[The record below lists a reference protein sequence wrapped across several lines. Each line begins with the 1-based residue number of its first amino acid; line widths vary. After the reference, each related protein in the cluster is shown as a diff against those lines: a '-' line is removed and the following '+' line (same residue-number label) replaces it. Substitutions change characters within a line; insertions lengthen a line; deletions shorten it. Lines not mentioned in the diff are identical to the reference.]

1 MPNKKNI
8 KQVKELTDSLLA
20 LEGLVFVDYQSASA
34 RDIEQLRNAVEEL
47 GGTFHIV
54 KNTLLRIALM
64 RSNILDTAHG
74 IDVLKS
80 PTALLYL
87 HNDIISPI
95 KKLAEF
101 IKANPQ
107 VSIKGGIINHELLSA
122 EKITG
127 IAQLPGY
134 EELMAKLL
142 GQIQAPVSGLV
153 RALSGVNRS
162 LVYTLDQ
169 IRIAKGGEQ

>member
-8 KQVKELTDSLLA
+8 EQVKKLTESLA
-20 LEGLVFVDYQSASA
+20 EIEGLVFVDYQGASA
-34 RDIEQLRNAVEEL
+34 REIEQLRNAVEEL

-64 RSNILDTAHG
+64 RSNILNSVHG

-80 PTALLYL
+80 PTAVLYL
-87 HNDIISPI
+87 HEDIISPI

-107 VSIKGGIINHELLSA
+107 VSIKGGIINNELLPTQ
-122 EKITG
+122 KIDE
-127 IAQLPGY
+127 IAKLPSY
-134 EELMAKLL
+134 DKLIAKLL

-153 RALSGVNRS
+153 RTLSGINRS